1 MKTTGLFAY
10 RALSF
15 LIIVSFLGVGSCKK
29 KATDP
34 DYCST
39 AWATQVTSEINA
51 VSAAAQT
58 YASDP
63 TTANCNAYKAAY
75 QNYLNALNPFVDCAS
90 WSVQQKNELEDAID
104 EAQQQIS
111 TLCQ

>member
-1 MKTTGLFAY
+1 MKKINLFGY
-10 RALSF
+10 RVISF
-15 LIIVSFLGVGSCKK
+15 LIILSFLGVGSCKK

-34 DYCST
+34 DYCGT
-39 AWATQVTSEINA
+39 AWATQVSSEINA
-51 VSAAAQT
+51 VSTAAQL

-63 TTANCNAYKAAY
+63 STANCNAYKTAY
-75 QNYLNALNPFVDCAS
+75 QNYLNALNPFVDCAA
-90 WSVQQKNELEDAID
+90 WTVQQKNELEDAIS